1 MELALEDKFEVFL
14 ASSAE
19 EAFNALDVENKLGAT
34 NFSYSPN
41 KALDIS
47 GFAIYN
53 VSRIASKQKSFRE
66 YTDSDLG
73 IPDESTDH

>member
-1 MELALEDKFEVFL
+1 MEGGFGFQAPSRSSGTDINLGDNSLGFL
-14 ASSAE
+14 TSQN
-19 EAFNALDVENKLGAT
+19 NALDVENKLGAT

-53 VSRIASKQKSFRE
+53 VSRIASKTKKF
-66 YTDSDLG
+66 
-73 IPDESTDH
+73 